1 MFGRK
6 KAASYRWRNW
16 SGRLSA
22 TPTRYE
28 LPASEEALSA
38 LLRETGAP
46 LRVAGSGHSFTPL
59 VPTDQ
64 LLLSLDRLAGVVD
77 HDPETQRA
85 TVWAGTKIHALGPA
99 LHARGLALLNQGDI
113 DRQTIAGAVSTG
125 THGTGAALGS
135 LSSAVTG
142 MRLILADGSTLDVD
156 GARDPDLLEA
166 AQVGLGAL
174 GIITR
179 LMLQCR
185 APYGLRERGSVM
197 GVEELFRD
205 LGRRRDETR
214 HFEFWWFPYADA
226 AICKT
231 LEEGEAPRPRRSP
244 EEMSRGGTM
253 DEEQRLFLQLNEL
266 ARAVPFLA
274 GPINRTV
281 TAAAA
286 KGMTKAG
293 NENRP
298 LRLSYEA
305 FPSPRL
311 VRFNEMEFAVPA
323 AQGADCVRE
332 IAAMIRKRRIATAF
346 PLEFRFVKADKGWLS
361 PFYERDSVTISVHQY
376 AKIEPRPLFAPCEE
390 IFRRYEGRPHWGKM
404 HSHGPEDL
412 SRLYPKLQDFLALRE
427 RLDPGGRFLNSHL
440 KSLLGERRA

>member
-6 KAASYRWRNW
+6 KSASYRWRNW

-22 TPTRYE
+22 VPARYE

-38 LLRETGAP
+38 LLRETGGSVRA
-46 LRVAGSGHSFTPL
+46 AGAGHSFTPL
-59 VPTDQ
+59 AESRD
-64 LLLSLDRLAGVVD
+64 LLVSLDRLAGVIE
-77 HDPETQRA
+77 HDAAAMRA
-85 TVWAGTKIHALGPA
+85 SVWAGTKIHALGAA

-142 MRLILADGSTLDVD
+142 LRLVLADGSTLDCD
-156 GARDPDLLEA
+156 EARDPEMLEA
-166 AQVGLGAL
+166 ARVSLGAF

-179 LMLQCR
+179 LTLQCR
-185 APYGLRERGSVM
+185 APYGLRERGAVM
-197 GVEELFRD
+197 ALEDLFRNID
-205 LGRRRDETR
+205 RLRDATR
-214 HFEFWWFPYADA
+214 HFEFWWFPYSDG
-226 AICKT
+226 AICKF
-231 LEEGEAPRPRRSP
+231 LEEGEPPRPRRSP

-266 ARAVPFLA
+266 ARVVPLLA
-274 GPINRTV
+274 APINRAV

-305 FPSPRL
+305 FPTPRL
-311 VRFNEMEFAVPA
+311 VRFNEMEFAMPA
-323 AQGADCVRE
+323 KAGADCVRE
-332 IAAMIRKRRIATAF
+332 IVAMIRKRRIATAF
-346 PLEFRFVKADKGWLS
+346 PLEFRYVKADKGWLS

-376 AKIEPRPLFAPCEE
+376 AKIEPGPLFAPCEE

-404 HSHGPEDL
+404 HSHGPSDFA
-412 SRLYPKLQDFLALRE
+412 RLYPKWNDFLALRQ
-427 RLDPGGRFLNSHL
+427 RLDPRARFLNFY
-440 KSLLGERRA
+440 LGNLFASP